1 MKQAGMV
8 KVVLADPRQLMCEGI
23 QRALNE
29 RAGIKVVG
37 VARTKAELMAVLDI
51 VAPDLVLLNPRLEP
65 QGGTA
70 LIRELRKMLPYLPL
84 LTLASDA
91 SNDDPVALLRAGA
104 KGYLSKNNNTED
116 LVRAILKVA
125 SGGLFVSN
133 ELSESLAEELCAGL
147 RNNSFARLSPREAEV
162 FGFLAQGH
170 TVSHIAQVLQLSV
183 KTVSTHKSRMM
194 ERLGL
199 NSLSEL
205 IQYAITN
212 DLIDMGDASSQSA
225 SERNRDAP
233 TPRSQEARRS
243 DRDRIVVAPHSLL
256 EGADPDGLA

>member
-1 MKQAGMV
+1 MEHAGLV
-8 KVVLADPRQLMCEGI
+8 KVVLADPRQLMCEGL

-29 RAGIKVVG
+29 HAGIRVVG
-37 VARTKAELMAVLDI
+37 VARSRAELMAALDA
-51 VAPDLVLLNPRLEP
+51 VAPDVVLLNPRLEL
-65 QGGTA
+65 QGGTG
-70 LIRELRKMLPYLPL
+70 LIRDLRKLLPYLPL

-91 SNDDPVALLRAGA
+91 GSDDPVALLRAGA
-104 KGYLSKNNNTED
+104 KGYLSKNNDTAD
-116 LVRAILKVA
+116 LIYAILKVA

-133 ELSESLAEELCAGL
+133 ELSESLAEELCVGL
-147 RNNSFARLSPREAEV
+147 RTNSFARLSPREAEV

-199 NSLSEL
+199 HSLSEL

-212 DLIDMGDASSQSA
+212 DLIDLGEAPGAREGDGGAA
-225 SERNRDAP
+225 
-233 TPRSQEARRS
+233 PRSREARRS
-243 DRDRIVVAPHSLL
+243 DQDRTVFAPGLL
-256 EGADPDGLA
+256 DEVLRRH

>member
-1 MKQAGMV
+1 MEQAGLI
-8 KVVLADPRQLMCEGI
+8 KVVLADPRQLMCEGL
-23 QRALNE
+23 QRALDAG
-29 RAGIKVVG
+29 AGIKVVA
-37 VARTKAELMAVLDI
+37 VARSRAELMAALDS
-51 VAPDLVLLNPRLEP
+51 VAPDVLLLNPRLDV

-70 LIRELRKMLPYLPL
+70 LIRDLRKLLPYLPL

-104 KGYLSKNNNTED
+104 KGYLSKNNDTAD
-116 LVRAILKVA
+116 LIHAILKVA
-125 SGGLFVSN
+125 DGGLYVSS

-147 RNNSFARLSPREAEV
+147 RTNSFARLSPREAEV
-162 FGFLAQGH
+162 FGFLAHGH

-199 NSLSEL
+199 ASLSEL

-212 DLIDMGDASSQSA
+212 DLIDLHDGAAS
-225 SERNRDAP
+225 RDAEGGP
-233 TPRSQEARRS
+233 AQRGLEARRLDQ
-243 DRDRIVVAPHSLL
+243 DRTVLTPEDWLASLL
-256 EGADPDGLA
+256 PGRRS